1 MKFDTVI
8 IGGGLSGLAC
18 GIRLI
23 QHGQRCAIVSS
34 GQSALHFSSGSF
46 DLLNNLPDGTPVSNV
61 LAEYDSL
68 AELSPK
74 HPYSKLG
81 KETFQ
86 KLISESE
93 TFFKNVGLPMQG
105 NGMKNHYRITP
116 LGLLK
121 PTWLSTAHLAISD
134 FETSLN
140 WKKVSIFNISGFL
153 DFYPQFLADE
163 FSKLGTKSE
172 IILFSMPAIDHLRR
186 NPSELRS
193 TNISRILD
201 KPEHKEELVKVLKKA
216 ASDSE
221 AILFPACIG
230 LDNRD
235 IIGELQKEINKPIYL
250 IPTLPPSTIGIHLQ
264 QYLHEYF
271 IHLGGTY
278 MLGDM
283 VKRAEVE
290 DGKVTRLYSFN
301 HGDIPFIAKN
311 FVLATGSYFSQGL
324 IASAEKVYE
333 PILGLD
339 VDYLT
344 NRPDWY
350 DKNIFE
356 TQHYQSF
363 GVKTTNTLNALKNGN
378 ALDNLYVSGAIL
390 EGFNP
395 IKEGS
400 GGGVSILTAL
410 YVADR
415 IVNKEGGIK

>member
-1 MKFDTVI
+1 
-8 IGGGLSGLAC
+8 
-18 GIRLI
+18 
-23 QHGQRCAIVSS
+23 
-34 GQSALHFSSGSF
+34 
-46 DLLNNLPDGTPVSNV
+46 
-61 LAEYDSL
+61 
-68 AELSPK
+68 
-74 HPYSKLG
+74 
-81 KETFQ
+81 
-86 KLISESE
+86 
-93 TFFKNVGLPMQG
+93 
-105 NGMKNHYRITP
+105 
-116 LGLLK
+116 
-121 PTWLSTAHLAISD
+121 
-134 FETSLN
+134 
-140 WKKVSIFNISGFL
+140 
-153 DFYPQFLADE
+153 
-163 FSKLGTKSE
+163 
-172 IILFSMPAIDHLRR
+172 
-186 NPSELRS
+186 
-193 TNISRILD
+193 
-201 KPEHKEELVKVLKKA
+201 
-216 ASDSE
+216 
-221 AILFPACIG
+221 
-230 LDNRD
+230 
-235 IIGELQKEINKPIYL
+235 
-250 IPTLPPSTIGIHLQ
+250 
-264 QYLHEYF
+264 
-271 IHLGGTY
+271 
-278 MLGDM
+278 MLGDT
-283 VKRAEVE
+283 VKRAQVE